1 MTPPG
6 IMKVSPKEGVF
17 QFRANSNLPS
27 PVFKVFSVFSNIELP
42 SVSERESQSNISSL
56 FFFGGLLD
64 GLSYVFIIYFL
75 KNIHE
80 V

>member
-6 IMKVSPKEGVF
+6 IMKVSPKEGGF
-17 QFRANSNLPS
+17 QVRANSNLPS
-27 PVFKVFSVFSNIELP
+27 PVFKVFSVFSNIEL
-42 SVSERESQSNISSL
+42 SSISESQSNSNSL

-64 GLSYVFIIYFL
+64 CLSHIFIIHFL
-75 KNIHE
+75 KDIHK